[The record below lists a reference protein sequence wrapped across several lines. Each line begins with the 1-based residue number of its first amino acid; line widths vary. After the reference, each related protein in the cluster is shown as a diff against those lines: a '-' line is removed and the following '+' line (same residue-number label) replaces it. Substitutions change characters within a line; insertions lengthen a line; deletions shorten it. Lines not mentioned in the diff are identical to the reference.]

1 MITAKN
7 RKKAEKLII
16 DTIAAMDPSGLNS
29 NRYKELFKKMSDKDF
44 IEYFKKMKSSED
56 NQFYVEM
63 DLYGKNNITLDNIE
77 KAAAHIH
84 IPLEEYVY
92 IRHKTTDGKVIR
104 TPYKVPVLW
113 VHMKRM
119 QQLLSKKVKSN
130 VDISSGNV
138 RSRLTGSLNQDN
150 KSGRFTD
157 YDTQALLSV
166 TLDDPNKED
175 SNGYSPIIKEVLGA
189 RGDNIE
195 AKNKFLQDISLF
207 GNASIEEVDTAKS
220 GQAVQ
225 TLDVFLMAAGL
236 KSDLVSHSL
245 LINK

>member
-16 DTIAAMDPSGLNS
+16 DTISAMDPSGLNS
-29 NRYKELFKKMSDKDF
+29 NRYKELFKSMSDKDF
-44 IEYFKKMKSSED
+44 VEYFKKMKSSED

-63 DLYGKNNITLDNIE
+63 DLYGKNDITLDNIE
-77 KAAAHIH
+77 KAAKHINV
-84 IPLEEYVY
+84 PLEEYVY

-166 TLDDPNKED
+166 TLDDPSKED
-175 SNGYSPIIKEVLGA
+175 ANGYSPIIKEVLGA